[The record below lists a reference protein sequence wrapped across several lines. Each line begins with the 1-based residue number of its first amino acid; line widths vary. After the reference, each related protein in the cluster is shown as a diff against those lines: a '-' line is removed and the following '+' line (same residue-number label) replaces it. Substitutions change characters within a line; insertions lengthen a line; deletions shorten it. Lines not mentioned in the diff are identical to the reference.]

1 MTLNEI
7 IALSTAGF
15 TKQEILSLTKIAPQV
30 PQVQQVPQVP
40 QVQQV
45 QQVPQAQQA
54 QQVPQVQQAPQTFQ
68 ATPLTGAVIP
78 INPVKAPAHSAADE
92 ILGIL
97 NSRLQGQARIGDVQ
111 PPQQTG
117 EDVLA
122 SIIDPPGEREFTD
135 RDIRNFLNN

>member
-15 TKQEILSLTKIAPQV
+15 TKQEILSLTKIAPQAQ
-30 PQVQQVPQVP
+30 QVQQAQQVP

-45 QQVPQAQQA
+45 QQV
-54 QQVPQVQQAPQTFQ
+54 QQVPQTFQ
-68 ATPLTGAVIP
+68 ASPLTGAVIP
-78 INPVKAPAHSAADE
+78 IKPVQETAQSAADE

-111 PPQQTG
+111 PQQQTG

-135 RDIRNFLNN
+135 RDIRDFLNNK

>member
-15 TKQEILSLTKIAPQV
+15 TKQEILSLTKITQQVPQV
-30 PQVQQVPQVP
+30 PQEQQVP

-45 QQVPQAQQA
+45 QQVPQVQQA
-54 QQVPQVQQAPQTFQ
+54 QQVPQVQQTFQ
-68 ATPLTGAVIP
+68 ASPLTGAVIP
-78 INPVKAPAHSAADE
+78 INPVQEPARSAADE

-135 RDIRNFLNN
+135 RDIRDFLNK

>member
-1 MTLNEI
+1 MTLNDI

-45 QQVPQAQQA
+45 P
-54 QQVPQVQQAPQTFQ
+54 QVPQVQQVPQVPQVQQTFQ
-68 ATPLTGAVIP
+68 SSPLTGAVIP
-78 INPVKAPAHSAADE
+78 INPEQAPARSAADE

-135 RDIRNFLNN
+135 RDIRDFINK

>member
-15 TKQEILSLTKIAPQV
+15 TKQEILSLTKIAPQA
-30 PQVQQVPQVP
+30 Q

-45 QQVPQAQQA
+45 QQVQQA
-54 QQVPQVQQAPQTFQ
+54 QQGQQVPQGQQGQQTFQ
-68 ATPLTGAVIP
+68 ASPLTGAVIP
-78 INPVKAPAHSAADE
+78 INPVQAPARSAADE

-122 SIIDPPGEREFTD
+122 SIIDPPGEREFTE
-135 RDIRNFLNN
+135 RDIRDFLNK

>member
-15 TKQEILSLTKIAPQV
+15 TKQEILSLTKIAPQE
-30 PQVQQVPQVP
+30 QQGQ

-45 QQVPQAQQA
+45 QQA
-54 QQVPQVQQAPQTFQ
+54 QQVQQVQQVQQAPQTFRSS
-68 ATPLTGAVIP
+68 PLTVRP
-78 INPVKAPAHSAADE
+78 INPVQASAHSAADE

-97 NSRLQGQARIGDVQ
+97 KSRLQGQARIGDVQ
-111 PPQQTG
+111 PQQQTG

-135 RDIRNFLNN
+135 RDIRDFLNK

>member
-15 TKQEILSLTKIAPQV
+15 TKQEILSLTKIAPQEQQGQ
-30 PQVQQVPQVP
+30 QVQQVQQAQ

-45 QQVPQAQQA
+45 QQVQQA
-54 QQVPQVQQAPQTFQ
+54 QQTFRSS
-68 ATPLTGAVIP
+68 PLTGAVIP
-78 INPVKAPAHSAADE
+78 INPVQASAHSAADE

-111 PPQQTG
+111 PQQQTG

-135 RDIRNFLNN
+135 RDIRDFLNK

>member
-15 TKQEILSLTKIAPQV
+15 TKQEILSLTKIAPQE
-30 PQVQQVPQVP
+30 QQGQ

-45 QQVPQAQQA
+45 QQA
-54 QQVPQVQQAPQTFQ
+54 QQVQQVQQVQQAPQTFRSS
-68 ATPLTGAVIP
+68 PLTGAVIP
-78 INPVKAPAHSAADE
+78 INPVQASAHSAADE

-111 PPQQTG
+111 PQQQTG

-135 RDIRNFLNN
+135 RDIRDFLNK

>member
-15 TKQEILSLTKIAPQV
+15 TKQEILSLTKIAPQE
-30 PQVQQVPQVP
+30 QQGQ

-45 QQVPQAQQA
+45 QQA
-54 QQVPQVQQAPQTFQ
+54 QQVQQVQQVQQAPQTFRSS
-68 ATPLTGAVIP
+68 PMTGAVIP
-78 INPVKAPAHSAADE
+78 INPVQASAHSAADE

-111 PPQQTG
+111 PQQQTG

-135 RDIRNFLNN
+135 RDIRDFLNK

>member
-15 TKQEILSLTKIAPQV
+15 TKQEILSLTKIAPQA
-30 PQVQQVPQVP
+30 Q

-45 QQVPQAQQA
+45 QQVQQA
-54 QQVPQVQQAPQTFQ
+54 QQVQQVQQVQQAPQTFRSS
-68 ATPLTGAVIP
+68 PLTGAVIP
-78 INPVKAPAHSAADE
+78 INPVQASAHSAADE

-111 PPQQTG
+111 PQQQTG

-135 RDIRNFLNN
+135 RDIRDFLNK

>member
-30 PQVQQVPQVP
+30 
-40 QVQQV
+40 QQV

-54 QQVPQVQQAPQTFQ
+54 QQVQQGQQGLQTFQ
-68 ATPLTGAVIP
+68 ASPLTGAVIP
-78 INPVKAPAHSAADE
+78 INPAQAPARSAADE

-122 SIIDPPGEREFTD
+122 SIIDPPGEKEFTE
-135 RDIRNFLNN
+135 RDIRDFLNK

>member
-15 TKQEILSLTKIAPQV
+15 TKQEILSLTKIAPQE
-30 PQVQQVPQVP
+30 QQGQ

-45 QQVPQAQQA
+45 QQA
-54 QQVPQVQQAPQTFQ
+54 QQVQQVQQAPQTFRSS
-68 ATPLTGAVIP
+68 PLTGAVIP
-78 INPVKAPAHSAADE
+78 INPVQASAHSAADE

-111 PPQQTG
+111 PQQQTG

-135 RDIRNFLNN
+135 RDIRDFLNK

>member
-1 MTLNEI
+1 MTLNDI

-40 QVQQV
+40 QVQQ
-45 QQVPQAQQA
+45 
-54 QQVPQVQQAPQTFQ
+54 TFQ
-68 ATPLTGAVIP
+68 SSPLTGAVIP
-78 INPVKAPAHSAADE
+78 INPEQAPARSAADE

-135 RDIRNFLNN
+135 RDIRDFINK

>member
-15 TKQEILSLTKIAPQV
+15 TKQEILSLTKIAPQE
-30 PQVQQVPQVP
+30 QQGQ

-45 QQVPQAQQA
+45 QQA
-54 QQVPQVQQAPQTFQ
+54 QQVQQVQQVQQAPQTFRSS
-68 ATPLTGAVIP
+68 PLTGAVIP
-78 INPVKAPAHSAADE
+78 INPVQASAHSAADE

-97 NSRLQGQARIGDVQ
+97 NSRLQGQARLGDVQ
-111 PPQQTG
+111 PQQQTG

-135 RDIRNFLNN
+135 RDIRDFLNK

>member
-30 PQVQQVPQVP
+30 QQVQQAQQVP

-45 QQVPQAQQA
+45 QQVPQ
-54 QQVPQVQQAPQTFQ
+54 TFQ
-68 ATPLTGAVIP
+68 ASPLTGAVIP
-78 INPVKAPAHSAADE
+78 IKPVQETAQSAADE

-111 PPQQTG
+111 PQQQTG

-135 RDIRNFLNN
+135 RDIRDFLNNK

>member
-15 TKQEILSLTKIAPQV
+15 TKQEILSLTKIAPQE
-30 PQVQQVPQVP
+30 QQG
-40 QVQQV
+40 QQV
-45 QQVPQAQQA
+45 QQAQQA
-54 QQVPQVQQAPQTFQ
+54 QQVQQVQQVQQAPQTFRSS
-68 ATPLTGAVIP
+68 PLTGAVIP
-78 INPVKAPAHSAADE
+78 INPVQASAHSAADE

-111 PPQQTG
+111 PQQQTG

-135 RDIRNFLNN
+135 RDIRDFLNK

>member
-30 PQVQQVPQVP
+30 QQAQQVP

-45 QQVPQAQQA
+45 QQVPQ
-54 QQVPQVQQAPQTFQ
+54 TFQ
-68 ATPLTGAVIP
+68 ASPLTGAVIP
-78 INPVKAPAHSAADE
+78 IKPVQETAQSAADE

-111 PPQQTG
+111 PQQQTG

-135 RDIRNFLNN
+135 RDIRDFLNNK

>member
-15 TKQEILSLTKIAPQV
+15 TKQEILSLTKIAPQE
-30 PQVQQVPQVP
+30 QQGQ

-45 QQVPQAQQA
+45 QQA
-54 QQVPQVQQAPQTFQ
+54 QQVQQVQQVQQAPQTFRSS
-68 ATPLTGAVIP
+68 PLTGAVIP
-78 INPVKAPAHSAADE
+78 INPVQASAHSAADE

-111 PPQQTG
+111 PQQQTG

-135 RDIRNFLNN
+135 RDIKDFLNK

>member
-15 TKQEILSLTKIAPQV
+15 TKQEILSLTKIAPQE
-30 PQVQQVPQVP
+30 QQGQ

-45 QQVPQAQQA
+45 QQA
-54 QQVPQVQQAPQTFQ
+54 QQVQQVQQVQQAPQTFRSS
-68 ATPLTGAVIP
+68 PLTGAVIP
-78 INPVKAPAHSAADE
+78 INPVQASAHSAADE

-111 PPQQTG
+111 PQQQTG

-135 RDIRNFLNN
+135 RDIRDFLK

>member
-15 TKQEILSLTKIAPQV
+15 TKQEILSLTKIAPQE
-30 PQVQQVPQVP
+30 QQGK

-45 QQVPQAQQA
+45 QQA
-54 QQVPQVQQAPQTFQ
+54 QQVQQVQQVQQAPQTFRSS
-68 ATPLTGAVIP
+68 PLTGAVIP
-78 INPVKAPAHSAADE
+78 INPVQASAHSAADE

-111 PPQQTG
+111 PQQQTG

-135 RDIRNFLNN
+135 RDIRDFLNK

>member
-15 TKQEILSLTKIAPQV
+15 TKQEILSLTKIAPQE
-30 PQVQQVPQVP
+30 QQGQ

-45 QQVPQAQQA
+45 QQA
-54 QQVPQVQQAPQTFQ
+54 QQVQQVQQVQQAPQTFR
-68 ATPLTGAVIP
+68 ASPLTGAVIP
-78 INPVKAPAHSAADE
+78 INPVQASAHSAADE

-111 PPQQTG
+111 PQQQTG

-135 RDIRNFLNN
+135 RDIRDFLNK

>member
-30 PQVQQVPQVP
+30 Q

-45 QQVPQAQQA
+45 QQAQQAQQA
-54 QQVPQVQQAPQTFQ
+54 QQGQQGQQGQQTFQ
-68 ATPLTGAVIP
+68 ASPLTGAVIP
-78 INPVKAPAHSAADE
+78 INPVQAPARSAADE

-122 SIIDPPGEREFTD
+122 SIIDPPGEREFTE
-135 RDIRNFLNN
+135 RDIRDFLNK

>member
-15 TKQEILSLTKIAPQV
+15 TKQEILSLTKIAPQEQQGQ
-30 PQVQQVPQVP
+30 QVQQAQ

-45 QQVPQAQQA
+45 Q
-54 QQVPQVQQAPQTFQ
+54 QVQQAPQTFRSS
-68 ATPLTGAVIP
+68 PLTGAVIP
-78 INPVKAPAHSAADE
+78 INPVQASAHSAADE

-111 PPQQTG
+111 PQQQTG

-135 RDIRNFLNN
+135 RDIRDFLNK

>member
-15 TKQEILSLTKIAPQV
+15 TKQEILSLTKIAPQA
-30 PQVQQVPQVP
+30 Q

-45 QQVPQAQQA
+45 QQVQQA
-54 QQVPQVQQAPQTFQ
+54 QQGQQVPQGQQGQQTFQ
-68 ATPLTGAVIP
+68 ASPLTGAVIP
-78 INPVKAPAHSAADE
+78 INPGQAPARSAADE

-122 SIIDPPGEREFTD
+122 SIIDPPGEREFTE
-135 RDIRNFLNN
+135 RDIRDFLNK

>member
-15 TKQEILSLTKIAPQV
+15 TKQEILSLTKIAPQE
-30 PQVQQVPQVP
+30 QQGQ

-45 QQVPQAQQA
+45 QQAQQV
-54 QQVPQVQQAPQTFQ
+54 QQVPQVQQAPQTFRSS
-68 ATPLTGAVIP
+68 PLTGAVIP
-78 INPVKAPAHSAADE
+78 INPVQASAHSAADE

-111 PPQQTG
+111 PQQQTG

-135 RDIRNFLNN
+135 RDIRDFLNK

>member
-1 MTLNEI
+1 M
-7 IALSTAGF
+7 
-15 TKQEILSLTKIAPQV
+15 Q
-30 PQVQQVPQVP
+30 QVQQAQ

-45 QQVPQAQQA
+45 Q
-54 QQVPQVQQAPQTFQ
+54 QVQQAPQTFRSS
-68 ATPLTGAVIP
+68 PLTGAVIP
-78 INPVKAPAHSAADE
+78 INPVQASAHSAADE

-111 PPQQTG
+111 PQQQTG

-135 RDIRNFLNN
+135 RDIRDFLNK

>member
-15 TKQEILSLTKIAPQV
+15 TKQEILSLTKIAPQE
-30 PQVQQVPQVP
+30 QQGQ

-45 QQVPQAQQA
+45 QQA
-54 QQVPQVQQAPQTFQ
+54 QQVQQVQQVQQAPQTFRSN
-68 ATPLTGAVIP
+68 PLTGAVIP
-78 INPVKAPAHSAADE
+78 INPVQASAHSAADE

-111 PPQQTG
+111 PQQQTG

-135 RDIRNFLNN
+135 RDIRDFLNK